1 MALFSTIINKVS
13 CGLAELLGTGLK
25 FCKFDFRTPSVIALV
40 QKGLK
45 ILPGDDFNLAYV
57 QALQQQ
63 GKATILKGVVDFADN
78 TPDNDRGTRA
88 ATGKM
93 FTTLKHPYM
102 WTFTFDNGLNFYK
115 AITKLDS
122 NEQYDIILF
131 DTKGDV
137 LMSMDAQGNGR
148 GLDLGL
154 LDTGKYVIG
163 NENSQTIT
171 VQVDRQNFDN
181 TVSWITN
188 ENLDFNAG
196 QDLDGYNDVELA
208 MVAPANLATTV
219 VFTVSAKS
227 NNKLVPLEG
236 LVVADL
242 LYQVDGVTVVPSL
255 LTASATIPGQYTLTV
270 AALAT
275 GDVLTLK
282 LYDAVISPPANI
294 INMDGVMFK
303 SNLATTTV
311 L

>member
-1 MALFSTIINKVS
+1 MGLFSTIINKVS

-25 FCKFDFRTPSVIALV
+25 FCKFDFRTPAVIVLV

-45 ILPGDDFNLAYV
+45 ILPSDDFNLAYI
-57 QALQQQ
+57 QELQQL
-63 GKATILKGVVDFADN
+63 GKATVLKGVVDFADN

-131 DTKGDV
+131 DVKGDA
-137 LMSMDAQGNGR
+137 LLSMDNQGNGR

-188 ENLDFNAG
+188 ENLDFTAA
-196 QDLDGYNDVELA
+196 QDLDGYNDVTIA
-208 MVAPANLATTV
+208 MVAPANAATTV
-219 VFTVSAKS
+219 VFTVTATA

-236 LVVADL
+236 LVIADL
-242 LYQVDGVTVVPSL
+242 LYQVDGVTVVPTL
-255 LTASATIPGQYTLTV
+255 LTPSPTVSGQYTLTV
-270 AALAT
+270 ASLST

-282 LYDAVISPPANI
+282 LYDAALPANI
-294 INMDGVMFK
+294 INMDGDMFK
-303 SNLATTTV
+303 SNIATTTV